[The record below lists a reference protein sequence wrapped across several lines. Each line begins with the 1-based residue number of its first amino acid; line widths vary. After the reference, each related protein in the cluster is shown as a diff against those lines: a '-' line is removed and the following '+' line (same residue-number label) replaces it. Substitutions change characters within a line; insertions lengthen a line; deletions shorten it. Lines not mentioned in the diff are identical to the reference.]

1 MHLNSRTHLNMHL
14 NGRVY
19 SNSIIVDE
27 SQLNAMTKLDNWF
40 NVTESV
46 LIQRVLCCLTVKYSV
61 VIWAVVKK
69 RMYESGTGH
78 LYHGGNLTAAI

>member
-27 SQLNAMTKLDNWF
+27 SQLNAMTKLDN
-40 NVTESV
+40 
-46 LIQRVLCCLTVKYSV
+46 
-61 VIWAVVKK
+61 
-69 RMYESGTGH
+69 
-78 LYHGGNLTAAI
+78 